1 MKLERLM
8 AITMILLNRRRVQA
22 HELADKLEVSL
33 RTIYRDLES
42 LSLAGIPIVSYTG
55 TEGGY
60 EIMDNFRLDR
70 QMLSFDELVALS
82 TALRGLQST
91 QALEPSN
98 IDRLLDKVG
107 ALVSQAEQGRLADSD
122 RVQID
127 FTPWRNSE
135 AERGKYESVHHA
147 VKNKKLIRFYYIDA
161 QGEETDRTIE
171 PMGLALKGYAW
182 YLHGYCL
189 SREDYRTFKLSRIR
203 GLQVLEGFFDRR
215 DMPLSVLNERIVK
228 PVKQQMIELVL
239 RISGDA
245 KVYAADHFDENEMV
259 RLADGS
265 LLVRATL
272 PHAKWLISFLLQLKT
287 DVLILEPAHIA
298 AEVRKTALDVAA
310 LYHDSGQTVSGSMG
324 QDPGFHKP
332 NEERGH

>member
-1 MKLERLM
+1 MKFERLM

-22 HELADKLEVSL
+22 QELADKLEVSL

-55 TEGGY
+55 MEGGY

-70 QMLSFDELVALS
+70 QMLSLDELITLF

-91 QALEPSN
+91 RAMDPTN
-98 IDRLLDKVG
+98 IDRLLEKVG
-107 ALVSQAEQGRLADSD
+107 TLVAHAEQGRFADSD
-122 RVQID
+122 QVQVD

-135 AERGKYESVHHA
+135 AERLKYESVHHA
-147 VKNKKLIRFYYIDA
+147 VKNRKLISFYYIDA
-161 QGEETDRTIE
+161 QGTETERTIE

-189 SREDYRTFKLSRIR
+189 EREDYRTFKLSRIR
-203 GLQVLEGFFDRR
+203 GLQVLQDDFERR
-215 DMPLSVLNERIVK
+215 EMPLSVLNGPWEK
-228 PVKQQMIELVL
+228 PGRREMIHLVL
-239 RISGDA
+239 QISGDA
-245 KVYAADHFDENEMV
+245 RVYAADHFDEQEIE
-259 RLADGS
+259 RLEDGS

-272 PHAKWLISFLLQLKT
+272 PHEKWVLSFLLQLKT

-298 AEVRKTALDVAA
+298 AEVRKTALEIAA
-310 LYHDSGQTVSGSMG
+310 LYQDSGHTVSQCVVS
-324 QDPGFHKP
+324 
-332 NEERGH
+332 EEKKQSSES

>member
-22 HELADKLEVSL
+22 QELADKLEVSL

-55 TEGGY
+55 MEGGY

-91 QALEPSN
+91 QALDPTN

-107 ALVSQAEQGRLADSD
+107 ALVSQAEQGRLGDSD
-122 RVQID
+122 LVQID
-127 FTPWRNSE
+127 FTPWKKSE
-135 AERGKYESVHHA
+135 AERDKYEAVHQA
-147 VKNKKLIRFYYIDA
+147 VKDNKLILFHYTDA
-161 QGEETDRTIE
+161 KGDDTERKIE

-189 SREDYRTFKLSRIR
+189 SREDYRTFRLSRIR
-203 GLQVLEGFFDRR
+203 DLQVLSDSFNRR
-215 DMPLSVLNERIVK
+215 DMPLSIMNAQWVK
-228 PVKQQMIELVL
+228 PRQQTIDLVL

-245 KVYAADHFDENEMV
+245 KVYAADHFDENEIE

-265 LLVRATL
+265 LLVRARL
-272 PHAKWLISFLLQLKT
+272 PHEKWLISFLLQMKT

-298 AEVRKTALDVAA
+298 AEVRKTALEVAA
-310 LYHDSGQTVSGSMG
+310 LYLDSGQPVSERLGY
-324 QDPGFHKP
+324 DPNFNHSGDLG
-332 NEERGH
+332 GH